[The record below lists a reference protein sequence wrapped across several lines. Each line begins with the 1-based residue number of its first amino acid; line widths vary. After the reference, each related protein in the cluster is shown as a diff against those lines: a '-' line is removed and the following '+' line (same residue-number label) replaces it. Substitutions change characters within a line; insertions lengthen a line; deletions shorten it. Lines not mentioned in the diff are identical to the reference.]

1 MSDEVQKT
9 ESKFH
14 HAHFW
19 LCILLTGGE
28 FWLHY
33 TLFYTIIPEPNQR
46 IADMMFGS
54 YSTAWLGA
62 VGYFY
67 KTSFGSENK
76 TSLLAKA
83 EPVKG
88 L

>member
-1 MSDEVQKT
+1 MSDDKPP
-9 ESKFH
+9 SKFH

-19 LCILLTGGE
+19 LCLIMTGGE
-28 FWLHY
+28 FWLLY
-33 TLFYTIIPEPNQR
+33 TLFYVTIPEANQR

-54 YSTAWLGA
+54 YSTAWLGS

-76 TSLLAKA
+76 TTLLAKA
-83 EPVKG
+83 EPIKEA